1 MLGLVLIAGLVGS
14 NAYFYKNWSES
25 RHCKRELSHVLKENQ
40 EQKIQLASFNA
51 KFNEMSGEFA
61 RLQEFN
67 TKIRVMVDLDQT
79 SFGNDVNSVGGPRT
93 KDIDDDFLPLY
104 RTERLARRMHAFVEQ
119 LSTDAKLEELRQQ
132 EILSFIKEKKDILA
146 RTPSI
151 WPTTGWVTSNF
162 GYRRSP
168 FTGQRELHKGLD
180 ISAPL
185 GTPIYASA
193 SGKVVKVERDH
204 GYGKNI
210 MVDHGS
216 GIVTRYAHL
225 NNYAVKK
232 GEQVKRGQLIGYV
245 GNTGRSTGPH
255 LHYEVRLNGVP
266 VNPLRYILD

>member
-1 MLGLVLIAGLVGS
+1 L
-14 NAYFYKNWSES
+14 
-25 RHCKRELSHVLKENQ
+25 
-40 EQKIQLASFNA
+40 
-51 KFNEMSGEFA
+51 
-61 RLQEFN
+61 
-67 TKIRVMVDLDQT
+67 
-79 SFGNDVNSVGGPRT
+79 
-93 KDIDDDFLPLY
+93 
-104 RTERLARRMHAFVEQ
+104 HAFVEQ

-132 EILSFIKEKKDILA
+132 EIISFIGEKKDILA

-151 WPTTGWVTSNF
+151 WPTNGWVTSQF

-180 ISAPL
+180 ISAPT

-193 SGKVVKVERDH
+193 SGKVVKVEKDH

-225 NNYAVKK
+225 SNYAVKK
-232 GEQVKRGQLIGYV
+232 GDQVKRGQLIAYV

-266 VNPLRYILD
+266 VDPLRYILD